1 MKLSKLSRII
11 FLLVLGVVFIFG
23 CSSNQ
28 PKINT
33 EQETAEKNQNQ
44 SEIDELFG
52 IINETDTETET
63 EPATQ
68 EQDDA
73 EVLELLGITKK
84 QSEQAAV
91 QETSQADDQL
101 KNEID
106 TLEQRLAD
114 RDAEIADL
122 RSNVAAKDEEIGN
135 LETGTS
141 RKPDASSGD
150 FNLTGSFKQD
160 YQLALQEYNN
170 RNYKVAIQMFEELL
184 AGNSSHSLSDNCRYW
199 IGESYYG
206 LGNFNQ
212 AIIEFTKVFSFT
224 KSNKMD
230 AAQLKLGLC
239 YLRLDDREKAAQEF
253 ERLISDYPDSEFVE
267 KAQYFLTKL

>member
-1 MKLSKLSRII
+1 MKLSNLSRIV
-11 FLLVLGVVFIFG
+11 FLLVIGVVFTFG

-28 PKINT
+28 PEINT
-33 EQETAEKNQNQ
+33 EQEIAEKDQAQ

-52 IINETDTETET
+52 IINDTETE
-63 EPATQ
+63 PQ
-68 EQDDA
+68 ELSQDDA
-73 EVLELLGITKK
+73 DVLELLGITKK
-84 QSEQAAV
+84 QNEQAAV
-91 QETSQADDQL
+91 QKTSQADDQL

-106 TLEQRLAD
+106 RLEQRLTD
-114 RDAEIADL
+114 KDAEIAEL
-122 RSNVAAKDEEIGN
+122 RSNVAAKDDEIGKI
-135 LETGTS
+135 ESGTL

-170 RNYKVAIQMFEELL
+170 RNYKLAIQMFEELL
-184 AGNSSHSLSDNCRYW
+184 ASNSSHSLSDNCRYW

-239 YLRLDDREKAAQEF
+239 YWRLGDREKAAQEF
-253 ERLISDYPDSEFVE
+253 ERVISDYSDSEFVE